1 MSGAD
6 AVEVEPAP
14 SWHDRFRAWR
24 EGLAA
29 RPGFRR
35 WAARFPLTRPFARA
49 RARALFDLCAGF
61 VYSQVL
67 LACVRLRVF
76 AVLADGPASTA
87 RLAPR
92 LGLTPEATER
102 LMAAAASLR
111 LVARRADGAWMLGPL
126 GAAMIGNDGI
136 AAMVE
141 HHAMLYADLA
151 DPVALLR
158 RPRGGT
164 ALSAYRAYAGADSP
178 DAVEAERVRGYTAL
192 MAASQPMVAE
202 EVLAAYRFT
211 RHRRV
216 LDVGGGNG
224 AFLRA
229 VAREAP
235 ALGLMLFDLPAVAE
249 EARARF
255 ASAGLSGRAR
265 VFGGDFT
272 RQALPRG
279 ADLLT
284 LVRVLHDHDDEVAQG
299 LLKRIRD
306 ALPPGGRLLIAEPM
320 AGTAGA
326 EPMGEAYFG
335 FYLLAMGRG
344 RPRRPEEIAGM
355 VRRAGFVRP
364 RLLSTPTPLLAR
376 VMVAEAAAA

>member
-1 MSGAD
+1 MSGAGTLG
-6 AVEVEPAP
+6 AASSP
-14 SWHDRFRAWR
+14 SLLDRFRAFR
-24 EGLAA
+24 EGMAA

-35 WAARFPLTRPFARA
+35 WAARFPLTRPFARR

-61 VYSQVL
+61 VYTQVL
-67 LACVRLRVF
+67 LACVRLDVF
-76 AVLADGPASTA
+76 AILAQQPMQTD
-87 RLAPR
+87 RLAQR
-92 LGLTPEATER
+92 LSLPPESAER
-102 LMAAAASLR
+102 LMAAAGSLG
-111 LVARRADGAWMLGPL
+111 LTARRSDGAWTLGPL

-158 RPRGGT
+158 RPRGGN
-164 ALSAYRAYAGADSP
+164 ALSAYWAYAGAESP
-178 DAVEAERVRGYTAL
+178 GDVRAERVRDYTAL

-202 EVLAAYRFT
+202 EVLATYRFD
-211 RHRRV
+211 RHAAV

-229 VAREAP
+229 VAAEAQAP
-235 ALGLMLFDLPAVAE
+235 RLMLFDLPAVAE
-249 EARARF
+249 EAKARF
-255 ASAGLSGRAR
+255 AAAGLGARAE

-272 RQALPRG
+272 RDELPRG
-279 ADLLT
+279 ADLIS
-284 LVRVLHDHDDEVAQG
+284 LVRVLHDHDDDVCAA
-299 LLKRIRD
+299 LLRRVRA
-306 ALPPGGRLLIAEPM
+306 ALPVGGRVLVAEPM

-344 RPRRPEEIAGM
+344 RPRRPEETAALLTG
-355 VRRAGFVRP
+355 AGFAQP
-364 RLLSTPTPLLAR
+364 RLLPTPTPLLTR
-376 VMVAEAAAA
+376 VMVAEVATS

>member
-6 AVEVEPAP
+6 TMGAGPAP
-14 SWHDRFRAWR
+14 SLLDRFRAWR
-24 EGLAA
+24 EGMAA
-29 RPGFRR
+29 KPGFRR
-35 WAARFPLTRPFARA
+35 WAARFPLTRPFARR

-61 VYSQVL
+61 VYTQVL

-76 AVLADGPASTA
+76 AILAEAPLPTE

-92 LGLTPEATER
+92 LGLGGDATER
-102 LMAAAASLR
+102 LMGAAASLG
-111 LVARRADGAWMLGPL
+111 LAARRADGAWTLGPL

-158 RPRGGT
+158 RPRGGN
-164 ALSAYRAYAGADSP
+164 ALSDYWAYA
-178 DAVEAERVRGYTAL
+178 EAESPGAVQPERIRDYTAL

-202 EVLAAYRFT
+202 EVLAAYRFD
-211 RHRRV
+211 RHRCV

-229 VAREAP
+229 VAAEAP
-235 ALGLMLFDLPAVAE
+235 ATRLMLLDLPAVAE
-249 EARARF
+249 EATARF
-255 ASAGLSGRAR
+255 AAAGLAGRATAI
-265 VFGGDFT
+265 GGDFT
-272 RQALPRG
+272 RDELPRG
-279 ADLLT
+279 ADLVT
-284 LVRVLHDHDDEVAQG
+284 LVRVLHDHDDDVAAG
-299 LLKRIRD
+299 LLRRIRA
-306 ALPPGGRLLIAEPM
+306 ALPPGGRLLLAEPM

-344 RPRRPEEIAGM
+344 RPRRPEEIHRMISA
-355 VRRAGFVRP
+355 AGFASS
-364 RLLSTPTPLLAR
+364 RLLPTPTPLLTR
-376 VMVAEAAAA
+376 VILAETGEG

>member
-6 AVEVEPAP
+6 AIEVEPSPA
-14 SWHDRFRAWR
+14 WRDRFRAWR

-35 WAARFPLTRPFARA
+35 WAARFPLTRPFARR

-61 VYSQVL
+61 VYTQVL

-76 AVLADGPASTA
+76 DVLSEGALPTA

-92 LGLTPEATER
+92 LGIATEATER

-126 GAAMIGNDGI
+126 GAAMVGNDGI
-136 AAMVE
+136 GAMVE

-158 RPRGGT
+158 RPRGGN
-164 ALSAYRAYAGADSP
+164 ALSAFWAYAGAESP
-178 DAVEAERVRGYTAL
+178 GGMGEERIRDYTAL

-202 EVLAAYRFT
+202 EVLATYRFA

-229 VAREAP
+229 VAAEAP
-235 ALGLMLFDLPAVAE
+235 ALELMLFDLPAVAE
-249 EARARF
+249 EARVRF
-255 ASAGLSGRAR
+255 AAAGLGGRAR
-265 VFGGDFT
+265 VFGGDFC
-272 RQALPRG
+272 RDALPPG
-279 ADLLT
+279 ADIVT
-284 LVRVLHDHDDEVAQG
+284 LVRVLHDHDDEVAQA
-299 LLKRIRD
+299 LLARIR
-306 ALPPGGRLLIAEPM
+306 AVLPPGGRLLIAEPM
-320 AGTAGA
+320 AGTSGA
-326 EPMGEAYFG
+326 EPIGEAYFG

-344 RPRRPEEIAGM
+344 RPRRPEEIGRM
-355 VRRAGFVRP
+355 LETAGFVRA
-364 RLLSTPTPLLAR
+364 RLLPTPMPLLTR
-376 VMVAEAAAA
+376 VMLAEAGTP

>member
-6 AVEVEPAP
+6 AMGAVPAP
-14 SWHDRFRAWR
+14 SLRDRFRAFR

-29 RPGFRR
+29 KPGFRR
-35 WAARFPLTRPFARA
+35 WAARCPLTRPFARR

-61 VYSQVL
+61 VYTQVL

-76 AVLADGPASTA
+76 AILAEEPSPTP
-87 RLAPR
+87 RLALR

-102 LMAAAASLR
+102 LMAAAASLGLTALR
-111 LVARRADGAWMLGPL
+111 SDGAWALGPL

-164 ALSAYRAYAGADSP
+164 ALSGYWAYAGAESP
-178 DAVEAERVRGYTAL
+178 GGVEAERVCDYTAL

-202 EVLAAYRFT
+202 EVLAAYRFD
-211 RHRRV
+211 RHRRI

-229 VAREAP
+229 VAAEAP
-235 ALGLMLFDLPAVAE
+235 ELRLMLFDLPAVAE

-255 ASAGLSGRAR
+255 AAAGLAGRSS

-272 RQALPRG
+272 RDELPRG
-279 ADLLT
+279 ADLIT
-284 LVRVLHDHDDEVAQG
+284 LVRVLHDHDDDVAQD
-299 LLKRIRD
+299 LLRRIRA
-306 ALPPGGRLLIAEPM
+306 ALPPDGRLLLAEPM
-320 AGTAGA
+320 AGTEGA
-326 EPMGEAYFG
+326 EPMGDAYFG

-344 RPRRPEEIAGM
+344 RPRRPEEIRAM
-355 VRRAGFVRP
+355 LAAAGFTQS
-364 RLLSTPTPLLAR
+364 RLLPTPTPLLTR
-376 VMVAEAAAA
+376 VLIADGGGI

>member
-6 AVEVEPAP
+6 AIEERPSP
-14 SWHDRFRAWR
+14 SWRDRVLAWR

-35 WAARFPLTRPFARA
+35 WAARFPLTRPFARR

-61 VYSQVL
+61 VYTQVL

-76 AVLADGPASTA
+76 AILADGPLSTA

-92 LGLTPEATER
+92 LGLAAEATER

-111 LVARRADGAWMLGPL
+111 LLARRADGAWALGPL

-158 RPRGGT
+158 RPRGGN
-164 ALSAYRAYAGADSP
+164 ALSAYWAYAGAESP
-178 DAVEAERVRGYTAL
+178 AATEAERIRDYTAL

-202 EVLAAYRFT
+202 EVLAAYRFA

-216 LDVGGGNG
+216 LDVGGGDG

-229 VAREAP
+229 VAAEAP
-235 ALGLMLFDLPAVAE
+235 GLGLMLFDLPAVAE

-255 ASAGLSGRAR
+255 AAAGLAARAE

-272 RQALPRG
+272 RDALPEG
-279 ADLLT
+279 ADLIT
-284 LVRVLHDHDDEVAQG
+284 LVRVLHDHDDDVALG
-299 LLKRIRD
+299 LLRRVRA
-306 ALPPGGRLLIAEPM
+306 ALPPGGRLLLAEPM
-320 AGTAGA
+320 AGTPGA

-344 RPRRPEEIAGM
+344 RPRRPEEIARM
-355 VRRAGFVRP
+355 LEVAGFVGA
-364 RLLSTPTPLLAR
+364 RLLPTPTPLLTR
-376 VMVAEAAAA
+376 VMLAQRPAA